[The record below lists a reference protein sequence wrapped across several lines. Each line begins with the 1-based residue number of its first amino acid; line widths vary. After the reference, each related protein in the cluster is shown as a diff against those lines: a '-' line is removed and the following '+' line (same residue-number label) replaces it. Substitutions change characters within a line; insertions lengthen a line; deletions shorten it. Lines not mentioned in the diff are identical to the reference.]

1 MHKFEISKLFSTHS
15 VCIEKFFAHERVF
28 DGPRTKVN
36 SHCMQNCDMPSS
48 ISKYLRLKINVKVV
62 NRQRKEKVLVAA
74 DSESTSHKH
83 LIRHLFCKR
92 CLFSLGS
99 YHIELIVCILDRGD
113 WNYQCWQWCFH
124 EVCWQWFLNWHH
136 RHHNVNLHWFL
147 CWHQRRW
154 C

>member
-1 MHKFEISKLFSTHS
+1 MVMFVLTSSRCDKN
-15 VCIEKFFAHERVF
+15 VCSCIGRVCVLAL
-28 DGPRTKVN
+28 GLKSIRK
-36 SHCMQNCDMPSS
+36 CMQNCDMPSS
-48 ISKYLRLKINVKVV
+48 ISKYLRLKENVKVV

-99 YHIELIVCILDRGD
+99 YHIELIVCILVDGD

-124 EVCWQWFLNWHH
+124 EVCWQWFLS
-136 RHHNVNLHWFL
+136 
-147 CWHQRRW
+147 
-154 C
+154 